1 VTLLAYAVVHDET
14 PIVYAAENADVLH
27 RVLALKVVAR
37 TRGSDLGPGM
47 AEYVRDALLDERWGD
62 AVVAWI
68 NHTGIPIDVYGNDLQ
83 VWTAEM
89 LGDPELGLAELQ
101 FTPLFEE

>member
-1 VTLLAYAVVHDET
+1 MTTLAYAVVRDN
-14 PIVYAAENADVLH
+14 PPRVFAAENLDVLH

-37 TRGSDLGPGM
+37 TRGSDFGPT
-47 AEYVRDALLDERWGD
+47 ADYVREALLEERWGD

-68 NHTGIPIDVYGNDLQ
+68 NHTDIAVDVYDDLE

-89 LGDPELGLAELQ
+89 LGDPELGNAELQ
-101 FTPLFEE
+101 FTPLFEQ

>member
-1 VTLLAYAVVHDET
+1 MRLVAYAVVRED
-14 PIVYAAENADVLH
+14 PPRVFVADNLDVLH

-37 TRGSDLGPGM
+37 TRGSDFG
-47 AEYVRDALLDERWGD
+47 ASADYVREALLEERWGD

-68 NHTGIPIDVYGNDLQ
+68 NHTGVAVDVYDGLE

-89 LGDPELGLAELQ
+89 LGDPELGSAELQ
-101 FTPLFEE
+101 FTPLFEQ